1 MIASAIF
8 SLQNKNAGA
17 VKAPAGRAAEPP
29 LAQHQSLYLAVSVAH
44 CDPSD
49 TNNELDKRKAVLLR
63 HRLLCT
69 LTAAVT
75 VGGLIKL

>member
-17 VKAPAGRAAEPP
+17 VGAPAGRAAKPTA
-29 LAQHQSLYLAVSVAH
+29 AQQSLYLAVSVAH

-49 TNNELDKRKAVLLR
+49 TNNELKKAARLH
-63 HRLLCT
+63 HRLLCP

-75 VGGLIKL
+75 VGGLMKL